1 MKQVTVYEVDSD
13 RGTYWEFDDPDEGFI
28 YFDGPDAEMGANVM
42 DLARRGH
49 EVIVKSQEAY
59 RNWLV
64 EKHEPS
70 D

>member
-1 MKQVTVYEVDSD
+1 MVVVYEVDSD

-28 YFDGPDAEMGANVM
+28 TFEGSDAEMGANIM

-49 EVIVKSQEAY
+49 EVKVLSQESY
-59 RNWLV
+59 RKWLV
-64 EKHEPS
+64 ENHEPS